1 MCAAVKHED
10 GVVKLSD
17 GSILKLRIG
26 IIDAREAGFSP
37 FGGVDIAVKVVG
49 GIATK
54 EVPEEVRKLVLN
66 KPLPPPGSE
75 PPREGWEILDVKEY
89 APAIAEEQVQTS
101 KGPFLVT
108 VKAEPVMASRN
119 VNYRTEFNEPIYW
132 LNWVYKISWK
142 PLKGR

>member
-1 MCAAVKHED
+1 MCATVKHED
-10 GVVKLSD
+10 GVVKLLD

-66 KPLPPPGSE
+66 KPLPPPGPE

-101 KGPFLVT
+101 KGLFLVT

>member
-26 IIDAREAGFSP
+26 IIDARETGFSP
-37 FGGVDIAVKVVG
+37 FGEVDIAVKVVG

-66 KPLPPPGSE
+66 KPLPPPGPE

-101 KGPFLVT
+101 KGLFLVT